1 MSSFSARLLC
11 PRRWPPALGG
21 ALALLMGASL
31 AAFPLRA
38 VPGDHAP
45 AEVIAA
51 ERRAN
56 SIATAAKLLASGVFV
71 SGRLPEDLL
80 FNDLRTPLYTA
91 HDWREVS
98 IHLDRAARRVTL
110 SAPGVAPR
118 TALYTGDHAQGCVL
132 LPPGETELLFKP
144 LATSPRPGP
153 RSDAFAGQTPT
164 AKGPLAEAVAS
175 AFVGTPEAAAQNTRA
190 LLVVHRGKLV
200 AEQYAPGFAADMP
213 LLSWSMGKTVLA
225 ALLGVLAEQGALP
238 DLDSPAP
245 ISEWQRPGDP
255 RADITLRHLLQMS
268 GGLDCP
274 SPAPADA
281 SYATTRDIHE
291 SIYYGVRDAH
301 ALMTAR
307 PLLDPPGSRWQYR
320 NTNPMA
326 LGRIVREIVEKR
338 GDAYLAFPQ
347 RALFD
352 KIGAT
357 SFVLETDQSGNFLI
371 TGYDY
376 ATARDWA
383 RLGLLLLRDGIAP
396 DGTRVLAPG
405 WVATLREPVP
415 AAPNGR
421 YGGQVWLNR
430 GGAFPSLP
438 RDVFYARGWQEQI
451 VMVFPS
457 HDLVLVRLGHSPGMN
472 PPVAFNPYFDRV
484 AAAILT
490 ALKDA

>member
-1 MSSFSARLLC
+1 MRALVLLMAGGLALC
-11 PRRWPPALGG
+11 PLK
-21 ALALLMGASL
+21 
-31 AAFPLRA
+31 AA
-38 VPGDHAP
+38 PGDHAP
-45 AEVIAA
+45 AEVVAA

-56 SIATAAKLLASGVFV
+56 SIATAAKLLASGIFV
-71 SGRLPEDLL
+71 SGRTPEDLL
-80 FNDLRTPLYTA
+80 LNDLRTPLYTQ
-91 HDWREVS
+91 HDWRDVS
-98 IHLDRAARRVTL
+98 MHIDRVARRVTL
-110 SAPGVAPR
+110 SAPGVVPR
-118 TALYTGDHAQGCVL
+118 TALYTGEHAQGCVL

-144 LATSPRPGP
+144 VATPPRLAPG
-153 RSDAFAGQTPT
+153 SDAFAGQTP
-164 AKGPLAEAVAS
+164 AAQGPLAEAVAS
-175 AFVGTPEAAAQNTRA
+175 AFAGTPEAAAQHTRA
-190 LLVVHRGKLV
+190 LLVVHRGQLV
-200 AEQYAPGFAADMP
+200 AEQYAPGFDANMP
-213 LLSWSMGKTVLA
+213 QLSWSMGKTVLA
-225 ALLGVLAEQGALP
+225 ALLGVLARQGALP
-238 DLDSPAP
+238 DLDTPAP
-245 ISEWQRPGDP
+245 IREWRQPNDP
-255 RADITLRHLLQMS
+255 RAGITLRHLLQMS

-274 SPAPADA
+274 SPGPPDA
-281 SYATTRDIHE
+281 NYATTRDIHE

-301 ALMTAR
+301 ALMTSR

-326 LGRIVREIVEKR
+326 LGRILREIVEKR
-338 GDAYLAFPQ
+338 GESYLSFPQ

-383 RLGLLLLRDGIAP
+383 RLGLLLLRDGVAP
-396 DGTRVLAPG
+396 DGTRLLAPG
-405 WVATLREPVP
+405 WVATLREPAP

-451 VMVFPS
+451 VMIFPS

-472 PPVAFNPYFDRV
+472 PPADFNPYFDRV
-484 AAAILT
+484 AAAILA
-490 ALKDA
+490 ALKDS